1 MRYLLI
7 HYLDETAEL
16 SQADDS
22 GAEGSVAAR
31 ELHDW
36 VTEME
41 TSGVKLYGGALRP
54 AASQAATVRVRDGE
68 VLVSDGPFAET
79 PPASQP
85 GSAMRCRREAGA
97 SKPPWI
103 SPRILA
109 STSSGGLPSCRSASP
124 PDRGPGRAGCR

>member
-22 GAEGSVAAR
+22 GAEGSAAAR

-54 AASQAATVRVRDGE
+54 ASQAATVRIRDGE

-79 PPASQP
+79 KEQIAGFDVLECASLDEAVALAARHP
-85 GSAMRCRREAGA
+85 TARIGSFELREF
-97 SKPPWI
+97 
-103 SPRILA
+103 
-109 STSSGGLPSCRSASP
+109 LPSGHPSSAP
-124 PDRGPGRAGCR
+124 GGRERG